1 MANKKE
7 KQTETTNNNPSHI
20 VFSVQD
26 RESKS
31 GIWTR
36 VGAAWPHEDG
46 NGFNVTL
53 HCVPVDGK
61 LTIRAADSLKGN
73 NGG

>member
-1 MANKKE
+1 MTDIKN
-7 KQTETTNNNPSHI
+7 TPSHI

-26 RESKS
+26 REEKS

-46 NGFNVTL
+46 KGFSLQL
-53 HCVPVDGK
+53 HCTPLDGR
-61 LTIRAADSLKGN
+61 LTIRAADSLQKGS
-73 NGG
+73 